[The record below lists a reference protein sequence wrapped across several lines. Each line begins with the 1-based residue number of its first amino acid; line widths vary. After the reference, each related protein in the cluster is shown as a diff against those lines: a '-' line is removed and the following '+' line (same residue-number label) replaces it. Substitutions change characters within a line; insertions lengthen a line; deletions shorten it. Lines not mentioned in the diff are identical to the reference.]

1 MKNYGT
7 VKHRNSECSDDSM
20 EFNEKQIQAS
30 KNTVKSTNIE
40 TDYSITSKKM
50 SAKDRGN

>member
-7 VKHRNSECSDDSM
+7 VKHKNAECSDDSM
-20 EFNEKQIQAS
+20 EFNERQIQAS
-30 KNTVKSTNIE
+30 KSTVKSTSLE
-40 TDYSITSKKM
+40 TDYSIMSKKM